1 MKNVYFIGVDVG
13 TGSARAG
20 VFDQLGKCLG
30 KGKKD
35 ISIYE
40 DVKNN
45 IVEQSAEDIWIS
57 VCFAIQLA
65 VKQSNIN
72 KKDIIGIGFDATCS
86 LVVVG
91 KNGGSLPVG
100 VNGDL
105 NRNIIV
111 WMDHRATE
119 QADRI
124 NSTKHKVLS
133 YVGGI
138 ISPEMETPKLLWLK
152 ENNPDTYY
160 AAEYFFDLTDYL
172 TWRATEDLARS
183 ICTLSCKW
191 TYLAHEQKWDKSY
204 FHEIGLG
211 DLAEENFKRIGQ
223 VVLEP
228 GVSLGKGLTHKAA
241 KDFGIKPGTSVG
253 VGLIDAHAGG
263 IGTIGSIS
271 KNGSPENRMAYVF
284 GTSACTMSSS
294 SEPIFVPGVWGPYYS
309 AMVPGLWLTEGGQSA
324 AGSAI
329 TQLLAYHPSSA
340 SASLLAT
347 AASQSLPDWL
357 VSQVIALCETDSE
370 AINIA
375 GKVIIVPEFIGNRSP
390 LADPDTRAIISGLSF
405 ENNLNSLLSFYIA
418 GITGLGYGLRQ
429 IIDAQEAHGIKTNTI
444 VISGGAGQSSL
455 VRQLLADSTGVSV
468 ASPSSDEPILLGSA
482 MLGAVS
488 SGFYSSINESMQKMS
503 QLGEVLIPSVGDL
516 EVLHQ
521 QRYAKF
527 KLLQS
532 ASRDS

>member
-1 MKNVYFIGVDVG
+1 MFFFLYF
-13 TGSARAG
+13 S
-20 VFDQLGKCLG
+20 
-30 KGKKD
+30 
-35 ISIYE
+35 
-40 DVKNN
+40 
-45 IVEQSAEDIWIS
+45 
-57 VCFAIQLA
+57 
-65 VKQSNIN
+65 
-72 KKDIIGIGFDATCS
+72 
-86 LVVVG
+86 
-91 KNGGSLPVG
+91 
-100 VNGDL
+100 
-105 NRNIIV
+105 
-111 WMDHRATE
+111 
-119 QADRI
+119 
-124 NSTKHKVLS
+124 
-133 YVGGI
+133 
-138 ISPEMETPKLLWLK
+138 
-152 ENNPDTYY
+152 
-160 AAEYFFDLTDYL
+160 
-172 TWRATEDLARS
+172 
-183 ICTLSCKW
+183 
-191 TYLAHEQKWDKSY
+191 
-204 FHEIGLG
+204 
-211 DLAEENFKRIGQ
+211 
-223 VVLEP
+223 
-228 GVSLGKGLTHKAA
+228 
-241 KDFGIKPGTSVG
+241 SVG

-357 VSQVIALCETDSE
+357 VSQAIALCETDSE

-503 QLGEVLIPSVGDL
+503 QLGEVLIPAVGDL